1 MTRTVDGL
9 EIIQRLG
16 RQYEEALKAAGFA
29 AGPRQARRDGAADRH
44 RQTPR
49 DVRASEPRAGKHTG
63 HRA

>member
-16 RQYEEALKAAGFA
+16 RQYEEALKAAGFTP
-29 AGPRQARRDGAADRH
+29 GPRDDRRDGPADRY
-44 RQTPR
+44 RQTSR
-49 DVRASEPRAGKHTG
+49 DVHAGEPRAGKHTG